1 MSAKVRAEIVKLAR
15 LLGDEPE
22 RFAYLADLPL
32 EDLRVVRERATD
44 VLFSANRGMF
54 ERIAAASKLVPIAV
68 TTAVAQKTFG
78 PLLCARIAGVIDPE
92 RAVEMAGRLPVE
104 FLADVAA
111 ELDPR
116 RAAGVL
122 AALPA
127 AKVVEVGVELTG
139 RGDFVSMGRFIGEL
153 PAATLRVVVRELDAE
168 SILRTAVYS
177 ENDDRFAEIFAML
190 PDEQIPEVLDVVVGA
205 DDVTVGELADDVLP
219 VLTALD
225 EAGLSRLAAAV
236 DALAPAQRKRLVEL
250 AVKAGVTDRLG
261 PLGLALSA

>member
-1 MSAKVRAEIVKLAR
+1 MSAKIRAEIVKLAR

-22 RFAYLADLPL
+22 RFSYLADLPL
-32 EDLRVVRERATD
+32 EDLRVIRERATD

-54 ERIAAASKLVPIAV
+54 ERIAAASKLVPVAV
-68 TTAVAQKTFG
+68 TTTVAQKSFG
-78 PLLCARIAGVIDPE
+78 PLLCARIAGVLEPE

-127 AKVVEVGVELTG
+127 AKVVEVGTELTD
-139 RGDFVSMGRFIGEL
+139 RGDYVSMGRFIGEL
-153 PAATLRVVVRELDAE
+153 PDATLRVVVQELDADA
-168 SILRTAVYS
+168 ILRTAVYS
-177 ENDDRFAEIFAML
+177 ENDDRFAAIFAMV
-190 PDEQIPEVLDVVVGA
+190 PDSRIPDVLDVVINA
-205 DDVTVGELADDVLP
+205 DASTVDDLADDVLP
-219 VLTALD
+219 VLAALD
-225 EAGLSRLAAAV
+225 EAGLTRLATAV
-236 DALAPAQRKRLVEL
+236 DALTPDQRARLVDL
-250 AVKAGVTDRLG
+250 AAKAGVTDQLG